1 MKMKQ
6 LTVAMIT
13 LLLTASC
20 SEKQQDY
27 PFRNPDLPLEERIDD
42 LLSRL
47 TPEEKIGQM
56 MNVTPAIERLGI
68 PTYDWWNEALHGV
81 ARAGRAT
88 VFPQA
93 IAMAATFDDNAV
105 HETFTMVSDEA
116 RAKYHQY
123 QKDKEYD
130 RYKGLTF
137 WTPNINIFRDPRW
150 GRGMET
156 YGEDPYLTEKM
167 GVAVTRG
174 LQGDDPNYYKTHA
187 CAKHYAV
194 HSGPEWNRHEFNAEA
209 TPRDLYET
217 YLPAFEALVK
227 EGDVQEV
234 MCAYNR
240 FEGKPC
246 CSSDKLLID
255 ILRNSWGY
263 DNIILSDCGA
273 IDDFWRKDKNTPR
286 HETHP
291 DAESASADAVLNGTD
306 LECGGSYRA
315 LNKALAD
322 GKISEKDLDVSLRRL
337 LKGRFELGMFDPDE
351 RVPYSKIPYSVVESP
366 EHIAK
371 ALDMA
376 RKSIVLLKNKNNM
389 LPLDKNIKKIAV
401 VGPNAAD
408 STMLWANYNGFP
420 SKTVTIVEGIRNKVP
435 NAEVIYELGC
445 NHTADFVVTDL
456 GSHVSSTAGQ
466 GFASEFFNNTEFE
479 GTPAYKGL
487 AKELHYTTGGNTQF
501 APNVNLTNF
510 TARFTGE
517 FESPIDGPVEF
528 KLSGNDAF
536 RLYIDT
542 AKVAEVWEN
551 EYGAEK
557 LYTLNAKKGEKYPI
571 KIEYMQR
578 TGSADLNFTVGVRT
592 PVDFQATASK
602 VKDADVIVFV
612 GGISP
617 RLEGEEMPVDAE
629 GFRKGDR
636 TNIEIPAV
644 QKEMVKALVATG
656 KPVVYVVCTGSAL
669 ALNWENDHVNA
680 ILNAWYGGQE
690 GGTAVADV
698 LFGDYNPAGRL
709 PITFYKS
716 VDQLPDFQDYSMKG
730 RTYRY
735 MTQTPLYPFG
745 YGLSYTTFDYK
756 NAKLSK
762 DKIASNESV
771 TLSFDIANTGKMDGD
786 EVAQIYIKNPND
798 PAGPLKAMK
807 ATARFTGEFE
817 SPIDGPVEF
826 KLSGNDAFRLY
837 IDTAKVAEVWENE
850 YGAEKLYTLNAKK
863 GEKYPIKIEY
873 MQRTGSADLNFTVGV
888 RTPVDFQA
896 TASKVK
902 DADVIVFVGGISPRL
917 EGEEMPVDAEGF
929 RKGDRTNIEI
939 PAVQKEM
946 VKALVATGKPVV
958 YVVCTGSAL
967 ALNWENDHVNAILN
981 AWYGGQEG
989 GTAVA
994 DVLFGD
1000 YNPAGRLPITFYKS
1014 VDQLPDFQDY
1024 SMKGRTYR
1032 YMTQTPLYPFG
1043 YGLSYTT
1050 FDYKNAKLSKDKIAS
1065 NESVTLSF
1073 DIANTGKM
1081 DGDEVAQIY
1090 IKNPNDPAGP
1100 LKAMKAFKRVN
1111 VKAGSEQPVS
1121 IQLEPKAFQSF
1132 NDNTQTME
1140 VRPGKYQILYGGSS
1154 DDKTL
1159 KNIDLVIE

>member
-1 MKMKQ
+1 MNFDGNLDFSVLSSDVTVYDDTTPEQLLERIEGAGIIVTKEMPVSGDLIRKFPASVKLICEAGTGYNNLDLDAAREMGITVCNIPAYSSERVAHTAIMMILNLSSTMQVQMKMLANGNHDNFTKNLQ
-6 LTVAMIT
+6 VPHVEVNGKT
-13 LLLTASC
+13 
-20 SEKQQDY
+20 
-27 PFRNPDLPLEERIDD
+27 
-42 LLSRL
+42 
-47 TPEEKIGQM
+47 
-56 MNVTPAIERLGI
+56 LGI
-68 PTYDWWNEALHGV
+68 IG
-81 ARAGRAT
+81 AGHIGKT
-88 VFPQA
+88 V
-93 IAMAATFDDNAV
+93 M
-105 HETFTMVSDEA
+105 
-116 RAKYHQY
+116 K
-123 QKDKEYD
+123 
-130 RYKGLTF
+130 
-137 WTPNINIFRDPRW
+137 
-150 GRGMET
+150 
-156 YGEDPYLTEKM
+156 
-167 GVAVTRG
+167 
-174 LQGDDPNYYKTHA
+174 
-187 CAKHYAV
+187 
-194 HSGPEWNRHEFNAEA
+194 
-209 TPRDLYET
+209 
-217 YLPAFEALVK
+217 
-227 EGDVQEV
+227 
-234 MCAYNR
+234 
-240 FEGKPC
+240 
-246 CSSDKLLID
+246 
-255 ILRNSWGY
+255 
-263 DNIILSDCGA
+263 
-273 IDDFWRKDKNTPR
+273 
-286 HETHP
+286 
-291 DAESASADAVLNGTD
+291 
-306 LECGGSYRA
+306 
-315 LNKALAD
+315 
-322 GKISEKDLDVSLRRL
+322 
-337 LKGRFELGMFDPDE
+337 
-351 RVPYSKIPYSVVESP
+351 
-366 EHIAK
+366 IAK

-420 SKTVTIVEGIRNKVP
+420 TKTVTIVEGIRNKVP

-542 AKVAEVWEN
+542 AKVAEV
-551 EYGAEK
+551 
-557 LYTLNAKKGEKYPI
+557 L
-571 KIEYMQR
+571 
-578 TGSADLNFTVGVRT
+578 
-592 PVDFQATASK
+592 
-602 VKDADVIVFV
+602 
-612 GGISP
+612 
-617 RLEGEEMPVDAE
+617 
-629 GFRKGDR
+629 
-636 TNIEIPAV
+636 
-644 QKEMVKALVATG
+644 
-656 KPVVYVVCTGSAL
+656 
-669 ALNWENDHVNA
+669 
-680 ILNAWYGGQE
+680 
-690 GGTAVADV
+690 
-698 LFGDYNPAGRL
+698 
-709 PITFYKS
+709 
-716 VDQLPDFQDYSMKG
+716 
-730 RTYRY
+730 
-735 MTQTPLYPFG
+735 
-745 YGLSYTTFDYK
+745 
-756 NAKLSK
+756 
-762 DKIASNESV
+762 
-771 TLSFDIANTGKMDGD
+771 
-786 EVAQIYIKNPND
+786 
-798 PAGPLKAMK
+798 
-807 ATARFTGEFE
+807 
-817 SPIDGPVEF
+817 
-826 KLSGNDAFRLY
+826 
-837 IDTAKVAEVWENE
+837 ENE

-1140 VRPGKYQILYGGSS
+1140 IRPGKYQILYGGSS

-1159 KNIDLVIE
+1159 KKIDLVIE